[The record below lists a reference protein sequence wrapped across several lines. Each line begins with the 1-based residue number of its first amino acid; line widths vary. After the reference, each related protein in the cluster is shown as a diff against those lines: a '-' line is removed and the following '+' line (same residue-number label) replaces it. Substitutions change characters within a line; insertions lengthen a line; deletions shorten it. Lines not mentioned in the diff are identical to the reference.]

1 MITKKQIDLFEEKI
15 KNANSIVIMGHKNPD
30 GDALCSVIALARL
43 IEQNY
48 GKNSVCV
55 YDGNIPDNLDSV
67 PLRKRVRF
75 FERIEESDD
84 FDVAIVLDY
93 GTIKNI
99 GGPYKFIEKAKFVIE
114 IDHHIQQD
122 VVGNLAIR
130 DERAAATAEVVY
142 ELICAAK
149 LEMDITIAT
158 LLMTAII
165 TDTGWFAFVKR
176 GRVFEIAAKLV
187 DFGVKIQ
194 PIMNGLDNKARKTI
208 ITESAAAA
216 NAEFLFHNKL
226 AIAIIDSK
234 SYKNLDG
241 RGDTVLGLLQQV
253 AGLEYIVLLKE
264 QKENQIGVSLRS
276 KTNPVDK
283 IANELGGGGHKNAAG
298 AVVCDSLENVK
309 NKVIELFKKVLK

>member
-1 MITKKQIDLFEEKI
+1 MITQEQIKQFEDKI
-15 KNANSIVIMGHKNPD
+15 KSAKSIVIMGHKNPD
-30 GDALCSVIALARL
+30 GDALCSVIAMARL

-48 GKNSVCV
+48 GKNPICV
-55 YDGNIPDNLDSV
+55 YDGNIPDNLDAV

-75 FERIEESDD
+75 FERLEEIEN

-99 GGPYKFIEKAKFVIE
+99 GGPYKFIENAKFVIE
-114 IDHHIQQD
+114 IDHHIKQD
-122 VVGNLAIR
+122 IVGNLCIR
-130 DERAAATAEVVY
+130 DEHAAATAEIVY
-142 ELICAAK
+142 ELIHAAN

-176 GRVFEIAAKLV
+176 GRVFEIAAELV

-253 AGLEYIVLLKE
+253 AGLEYVVLLKE
-264 QKENQIGVSLRS
+264 QKENQIGVSLRGKNS
-276 KTNPVDK
+276 PVDK

-298 AVVCDSLENVK
+298 AVVYDSLENVK
-309 NKVIELFKKVLK
+309 NKIIELFKKVIK

>member
-1 MITKKQIDLFEEKI
+1 MITQEQIKQFEDKI
-15 KNANSIVIMGHKNPD
+15 KSAKSIVIMGHKNPD
-30 GDALCSVIALARL
+30 GDALCSVIAMARL

-48 GKNSVCV
+48 GKNPICV
-55 YDGNIPDNLDSV
+55 YDGNIPDNLDAV

-75 FERIEESDD
+75 FERLEEIEN

-99 GGPYKFIEKAKFVIE
+99 GGAYKFIENAKFVIE
-114 IDHHIQQD
+114 IDHHIKQD
-122 VVGNLAIR
+122 IVGNLCIR
-130 DERAAATAEVVY
+130 DEHAAATAEIVY
-142 ELICAAK
+142 ELIHAAN

-176 GRVFEIAAKLV
+176 GRVFEIAAELV

-194 PIMNGLDNKARKTI
+194 PIINGLDNKARKTI

-253 AGLEYIVLLKE
+253 AGLEYVVLLKE
-264 QKENQIGVSLRS
+264 QKENQIGVSLRG
-276 KTNPVDK
+276 KNNPVDK

-298 AVVCDSLENVK
+298 AVVYDSLENVK
-309 NKVIELFKKVLK
+309 NKIIELFKKVIK